1 MVFDDE
7 NYWDEV
13 EGDYA
18 SFCTEYGFE
27 WSGTKEDALDLVND
41 KLRDKSQWF
50 WSGSVIGEPK
60 ISFSCE
66 HFVEGNAD

>member
-1 MVFDDE
+1 
-7 NYWDEV
+7 
-13 EGDYA
+13 
-18 SFCTEYGFE
+18 
-27 WSGTKEDALDLVND
+27 LVND